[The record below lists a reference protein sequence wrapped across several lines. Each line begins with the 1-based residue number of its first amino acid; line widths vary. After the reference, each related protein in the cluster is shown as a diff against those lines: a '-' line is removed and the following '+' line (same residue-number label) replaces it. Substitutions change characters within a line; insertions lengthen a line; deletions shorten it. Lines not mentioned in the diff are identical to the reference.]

1 MPLNCH
7 GCLPDSRVTRTTIL
21 CAGLAGAA
29 LLLILS
35 SCQIPYKPLVTDT
48 DGSYVRLPDK
58 SIKAVVWGNN
68 PDAVKSL
75 NAWLLKQHI
84 TLVDDVKISEIA
96 NDINLPQ
103 PMSSTAVL
111 RVAKIAGIEQVIFV
125 DTNVSPLEASFFGHP
140 SAYNASLFIRA
151 LNVETAEID
160 WNGNARSAGSS

>member
-1 MPLNCH
+1 M
-7 GCLPDSRVTRTTIL
+7 
-21 CAGLAGAA
+21 
-29 LLLILS
+29 
-35 SCQIPYKPLVTDT
+35 
-48 DGSYVRLPDK
+48 
-58 SIKAVVWGNN
+58 WGNN

-140 SAYNASLFIRA
+140 SAYNASLFIRG

-160 WNGNARSAGSS
+160 WNGNARSTQPFTNLTDGIHQLACHALATAWGLQKPGTSTATSVCLSGQDVMVSNEAAIGPRLL